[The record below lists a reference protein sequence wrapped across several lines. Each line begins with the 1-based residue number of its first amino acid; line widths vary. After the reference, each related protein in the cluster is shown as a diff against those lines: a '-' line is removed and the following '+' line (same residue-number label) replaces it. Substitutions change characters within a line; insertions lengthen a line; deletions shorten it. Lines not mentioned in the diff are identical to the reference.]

1 MTSTPIIDTRELVE
15 LTQALI
21 AIESHENAKGREARI
36 SQYLL
41 DWYKDAGIKVVLQPV
56 EGERV
61 NIIASIPGVGQG
73 PTLMLNGHLDTVPA
87 GGMERPFD
95 PYVKDGILHGRGAC
109 DMKGAVA
116 AMSCVLKEVHQSGVK
131 LDGDL
136 YFSGVIGEETGSPGI
151 RKLIKEGPLSTYAIV
166 GEPTGLKIGLAH
178 KGSDF
183 IEIGIGGKS
192 AHASWPEQGVNAVS
206 FAAKFITVL
215 EERLG
220 SSQREKTHPLLGHP
234 SISVGKVVG
243 GEQPPNIIPDHCTI
257 QFDYRYLPGE
267 SPQVLVADLKGILE
281 ELSQDIPGIT
291 YKVCEMEPFSLFPHP
306 PLETAEEA
314 DLPQMLAASIR
325 RTLGRE
331 GEFIGLPYW
340 TDGSALAQNGVQ
352 TVICGP
358 GDIARA
364 HGPQEAVEVSQLE
377 QAASLYID
385 TAISLLIAQE

>member
-1 MTSTPIIDTRELVE
+1 
-15 LTQALI
+15 
-21 AIESHENAKGREARI
+21 
-36 SQYLL
+36 
-41 DWYKDAGIKVVLQPV
+41 
-56 EGERV
+56 
-61 NIIASIPGVGQG
+61 
-73 PTLMLNGHLDTVPA
+73 
-87 GGMERPFD
+87 
-95 PYVKDGILHGRGAC
+95 
-109 DMKGAVA
+109 MKGAVA
-116 AMSCVLKEVHQSGVK
+116 AMSCALKSIHRSGMK
-131 LDGDL
+131 LDGAL
-136 YFSGVIGEETGSPGI
+136 YFPGVVGEETGSPGI

-183 IEIGIGGKS
+183 IEVEIGGKS
-192 AHASWPEQGVNAVS
+192 AHASRPEEGVNAVS

-220 SSQREKTHPLLGHP
+220 SSQREKTHPLLGHS
-234 SISVGKVVG
+234 SISIGKIGG

-267 SPQVLVADLKGILE
+267 SPQGLVADLKGILE

-291 YKVCEMEPFSLFPHP
+291 YEVCEMEPFSLFPHL

-325 RTLGRE
+325 RILSRE

-364 HGPQEAVEVSQLE
+364 HGPLEAVEVNQLE
-377 QAASLYID
+377 KAASLYMD
-385 TAISLLIAQE
+385 TAISLLTA

>member
-1 MTSTPIIDTRELVE
+1 MTSTPTIDINELVE

-56 EGERV
+56 EEERV

-73 PTLMLNGHLDTVPA
+73 PSLMLNGHLDTVPA
-87 GGMERPFD
+87 GGMDRPFD
-95 PYVKDGILHGRGAC
+95 PYVRDGILHGRGAC

-116 AMSCVLKEVHQSGVK
+116 AMSCALKAIHRSGVK
-131 LDGDL
+131 LNGDL
-136 YFSGVIGEETGSPGI
+136 YFPGVIGEETGSPGI

-166 GEPTGLKIGLAH
+166 GEPTGLEIGLAH

-183 IEIGIGGKS
+183 IEVEIEGKS
-192 AHASWPEQGVNAVS
+192 AHASRPEQGVNAVS

-267 SPQVLVADLKGILE
+267 SPQGLVADLKGILE
-281 ELSQDIPGIT
+281 ELSQDTPRIT
-291 YKVCEMEPFSLFPHP
+291 YEVCEMEPFSFFPHP
-306 PLETAEEA
+306 PLETAEKA
-314 DLPQMLAASIR
+314 DLPQMLAASIKR
-325 RTLGRE
+325 ILGRE
-331 GEFIGLPYW
+331 SEFIGLPYW
-340 TDGSALAQNGVQ
+340 TDGAALAQHGVQ

-358 GDIARA
+358 GDISRA
-364 HGPQEAVEVSQLE
+364 HGPQEAVEINQLE
-377 QAASLYID
+377 KAASLYMDI
-385 TAISLLIAQE
+385 AMSLLVA